1 MYKVFIDGQEG
12 TTGLE
17 IKDRLKDRRDIEL
30 LEIPGDLRK
39 EARAKKEFI
48 NQANL
53 VILCLPDAVA
63 RESVALA
70 DNGTTRFIDASTAHR
85 THPGWVYGL
94 PELPPSPGD
103 SRNQAEKIR
112 HARFVANPGCYPTGF
127 ILMVKPLVDLGI
139 LPRDYPVTVHAVS
152 GYSGGGK
159 KLIQTHDTRDEGRME
174 ELAARPYGFSL
185 THKHVPEMQG
195 YAGLSH
201 APIFTPSVGNF
212 YKGMLVH
219 VPLFPRLFNTGMD
232 ADRLRAELQS
242 VYAGEQF
249 VNVMAD
255 PTDQYLDQGFLSPLG
270 CNDTNR
276 VEIFVAGHQDQIL
289 VTARLDNLGKG
300 ASGAAVQNLNIMLG
314 MDPGKGLTA

>member
-1 MYKVFIDGQEG
+1 MYKIFIDGQEG

-17 IKDRLKDRRDIEL
+17 ITDRLKGRNDIEL
-30 LEIPGDLRK
+30 LEIPGDKRK
-39 EARAKKEFI
+39 DSRVKKQFI
-48 NQANL
+48 NNADL

-70 DNGTTRFIDASTAHR
+70 ENTATRFIDASTAHR
-85 THPGWVYGL
+85 IHPDWVYGL
-94 PELPPSPGD
+94 AELPPSPGQD
-103 SRNQAEKIR
+103 GDQTLKIQN
-112 HARFVANPGCYPTGF
+112 AQFVANPGCYPTGF

-139 LPRDYPVTVHAVS
+139 IPRSYPATVHAIS

-159 KLIQTHDTRDEGRME
+159 KLIQTHDTGDEGLME
-174 ELAARPYGFSL
+174 DLAARPYGFAL
-185 THKHVPEMQG
+185 THKHVPEMQV
-195 YAGLSH
+195 YTGLSH

-219 VPLFPRLFNTGMD
+219 LPLLPRLFKNRVD
-232 ADRLRAELQS
+232 PDKLRAALGRI
-242 VYAGEQF
+242 YAGKEFVKVMEQ
-249 VNVMAD
+249 
-255 PTDQYLDQGFLSPLG
+255 PTDHYLDQGFLSPLG

-276 VEIFVAGHQDQIL
+276 VEIFVAGHGDQIL

-314 MDPGKGLTA
+314 MDPGKGLKA

>member
-17 IKDRLKDRRDIEL
+17 IKERLGGRGDIKL
-30 LEIPGDLRK
+30 LEIPGDKRK
-39 EARAKKEFI
+39 DARVKKKFI
-48 NQANL
+48 NQADL
-53 VILCLPDAVA
+53 VILCLPDSVA

-85 THPGWVYGL
+85 TDPDWVYGL
-94 PELPPSPGD
+94 PEMPPFAGD
-103 SRNQAEKIR
+103 NCNQTEKIR
-112 HARFVANPGCYPTGF
+112 NARFVANPGCYPTGF
-127 ILMVKPLVDLGI
+127 ILMMRPMVGLGI
-139 LPRDYPVTVHAVS
+139 IPQEYPATVHAVS

-159 KLIQTHDTRDEGRME
+159 KMIQTHETRDEGRME

-185 THKHVPEMQG
+185 THKHVPEMQV

-201 APIFTPSVGNF
+201 APVFTPSVGNF

-219 VPLFPRLFNTGMD
+219 VPLFPRLFKTRMD
-232 ADRLRAELQS
+232 ADRIRDKLKT
-242 VYAGEQF
+242 VYAGEKF
-249 VNVMAD
+249 VRVMED
-255 PTDQYLDQGFLSPLG
+255 PTDHYLDQGFLSPLG

-276 VEIFVAGHQDQIL
+276 VEIFVAGHEDQIL

-314 MDPGKGLTA
+314 MDPGTGLTA